1 MHFNTKWDFS
11 LHSFTL
17 MSTWNKINV
26 GCQKKKILFFV
37 FDNLYIIFSNEM
49 VDCHTFPCAKIMRF
63 AQNLWSSKFMPKR
76 VIRITESSLTFVN
89 FLFSSSL
96 LLTSSVLFKFFHI
109 FILSRNTESISVK
122 IRKKWNSC
130 SFNWK
135 EMPLSKGRY

>member
-1 MHFNTKWDFS
+1 MHFNTKWDFF

-26 GCQKKKILFFV
+26 GCQNKKILFFV
-37 FDNLYIIFSNEM
+37 FDNLLIIFSNEIE
-49 VDCHTFPCAKIMRF
+49 DCHIFSMCQNNEVCTEFVKFKIY
-63 AQNLWSSKFMPKR
+63 AQESDKDNWELFDLCQLSVVL
-76 VIRITESSLTFVN
+76 VIVVN
-89 FLFSSSL
+89 V
-96 LLTSSVLFKFFHI
+96 TVLFKFFHI

-135 EMPLSKGRY
+135 EMLLSKGRY